1 MAGLTP
7 EQIKECEMRRIR
19 ENEKLKGIIEKAKAD
34 GVHKS
39 IIRTLEVYDSCKTDA
54 ERMPIELYDGATE
67 EEIVAFEKEWN
78 IRLPEEFREF
88 LKFSNGAR
96 LHEAVLDICG
106 VQKDF
111 KNYCSLYPENHPETR
126 AELIEGGIPIPD
138 NHFIIATNSGGGVI
152 CADLDTGEIV
162 EWDFDF
168 CECEIIGANF
178 FDYLEEVVIDY
189 MEWKERVNE

>member
-67 EEIVAFEKEWN
+67 EEIAAFEKEWN

-96 LHEAVLDICG
+96 LYEAVLDICG

-126 AELIEGGIPIPD
+126 AELIGGGIPIPD
-138 NHFIIATNSGGGVI
+138 NHFIIATDCGGGVI

-162 EWDFDF
+162 EWSYDLCKCIHLGND
-168 CECEIIGANF
+168 F
-178 FDYLEEVVIDY
+178 FDYLEDDVVRFLEEEDLD
-189 MEWKERVNE
+189 E

>member
-7 EQIKECEMRRIR
+7 EQIRECEMRQRR

-39 IIRTLEVYDSCKTDA
+39 IIRTLEAYDNCSTDDK
-54 ERMPIELYDGATE
+54 RSPIELYDGATE

-106 VQKDF
+106 INEYD
-111 KNYCSLYPENHPETR
+111 YYSLHAENHPETR
-126 AELIEGGIPIPD
+126 AELIGGGIPIPD
-138 NHFIIATNSGGGVI
+138 NHLIIATDCGGGVI

-162 EWDFDF
+162 KWDYDL
-168 CECEIIGANF
+168 CKCIHLGNDF
-178 FDYLEEVVIDY
+178 FD
-189 MEWKERVNE
+189 